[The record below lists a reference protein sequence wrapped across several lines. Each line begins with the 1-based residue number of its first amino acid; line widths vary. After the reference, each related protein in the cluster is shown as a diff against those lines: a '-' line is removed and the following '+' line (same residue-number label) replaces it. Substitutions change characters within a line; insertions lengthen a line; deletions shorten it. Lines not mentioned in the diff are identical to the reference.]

1 MASGSKIDQIT
12 DQLRS
17 RICSGQLRGGD
28 VLVEDALAKEFALSR
43 TPIRQVLHRLALEH
57 FVETRTGVGTIV
69 VPEDRFKFSNDLRAY
84 RDLLNIS
91 AKRVGSDLSTD
102 DRFELTGISS
112 FVEQLAK
119 SPSATGSWEYF
130 YRMSG
135 LVSHQLEHDLLA
147 ETSILLSSRIF
158 RRLIVSLD
166 GHLEKVAALIAEEY
180 GRAQSAVTGA
190 ELLEA
195 RIATVRTLK
204 KPFSDDVK

>member
-91 AKRVGSDLSTD
+91 AKRVGSDLTTN
-102 DRFELTGISS
+102 DRFELTGIST

-119 SPSATGSWEYF
+119 STSATDSWEYF
-130 YRMSG
+130 YRMSR
-135 LVSHQLEHDLLA
+135 LLSRQFEHDLLA

-166 GHLEKVAALIAEEY
+166 DQLEKVAALIGEEY
-180 GRAQSAVTGA
+180 DRARSVTTGA
-190 ELLEA
+190 DLLEA
-195 RIATVRTLK
+195 RLATVRSIRK
-204 KPFSDDVK
+204 SFSDEVK